1 LPKPLALHLGDQQL
15 EVGHH
20 RLGAG
25 RTMLARKLRF
35 ACDSPLEGDAPSR
48 IIAQSECLDYLTAIQ
63 RPVTVLRP
71 PVTETHEGIG

>member
-1 LPKPLALHLGDQQL
+1 MA
-15 EVGHH
+15 
-20 RLGAG
+20 A
-25 RTMLARKLRF
+25 
-35 ACDSPLEGDAPSR
+35 APSR